1 MPILHRSDL
10 ASVFHR
16 VFHLNYQLR
25 FNINFALLQAEIRGH
40 VLRTG
45 RRSKG
50 PRIAEGRYDS
60 GDDTG
65 QFDFRR
71 DEESEHRIGGRLEA
85 RPAEE
90 ASV

>member
-71 DEESEHRIGGRLEA
+71 DEESGPRIGAGLNGTPRKE
-85 RPAEE
+85 
-90 ASV
+90 